1 MLAPILTSPRLSER
15 PAIPMSEIPQNRSL
29 SAFILSDRLAVV
41 ANTLFVVYLIS
52 VLAFSM
58 PPRLL
63 DPLWQL
69 TTIKLLIEAAPIPLI
84 GLALLHLAAY
94 LSPQDGK
101 LQSRRDGL
109 ARLAV
114 LSCLGFLLVV
124 PLQGFTVWRSFRLSN
139 AIADQQQ
146 ASATQRAETVRQA
159 IQQAGSAE
167 DLRKRLL
174 ALQRPDLQI
183 RLNADQFPS
192 LPLPEL
198 KQRLLSQ
205 LDQAEGQFKARYS
218 RLDPGTNE
226 RLVRES
232 LRVMVSSIAL
242 AIAFA
247 ALAQRKNSPVP
258 FLVELPS
265 LLARPTRG
273 SQSSAAM
280 PFRNSTAK
288 REEEFFASLAAEE
301 EDPRPGP

>member
-1 MLAPILTSPRLSER
+1 
-15 PAIPMSEIPQNRSL
+15 MSEIPQNRSL
-29 SAFILSDRLAVV
+29 SSFILSDRLAVV
-41 ANTLFVVYLIS
+41 AYTLFVVYLIS
-52 VLAFSM
+52 VLAFSV

-69 TTIKLLIEAAPIPLI
+69 TTIKLLIEAAPIPLL

-94 LSPQDGK
+94 LSPQDDK
-101 LQSRRDGL
+101 LQRRRDGL

-114 LSCLGFLLVV
+114 LACLGFLLIV

-167 DLRKRLL
+167 DLQKRLL

-198 KQRLLSQ
+198 KQRLLFQ
-205 LDQAEGQFKARYS
+205 LDQAEGQFKARFS
-218 RLDPGTNE
+218 RLDPATND
-226 RLVRES
+226 RLLRES

-247 ALAQRKNSPVP
+247 ALAQRRNSAVP

-265 LLARPTRG
+265 LLARTTRG
-273 SQSSAAM
+273 GQSSAAM
-280 PFRNSTAK
+280 PFRNSAAK
-288 REEEFFASLAAEE
+288 REEEFFASLAPEE

>member
-1 MLAPILTSPRLSER
+1 
-15 PAIPMSEIPQNRSL
+15 MSENPQNRSL
-29 SAFILSDRLAVV
+29 KTFILADRLAVV
-41 ANTLFVVYLIS
+41 AYSLFVVYLVS
-52 VLAFSM
+52 VLAFSV

-69 TTIKLLIEAAPIPLI
+69 STIKLVIEAAPIPLL

-101 LQSRRDGL
+101 LQNRRDGL
-109 ARLAV
+109 AQLAV
-114 LSCLGFLLVV
+114 LACLGFLLIV

-159 IQQAGSAE
+159 IQQASSAD
-167 DLRKRLL
+167 DLQKRLL

-183 RLNADQFPS
+183 RLNTDQFPS
-192 LPLPEL
+192 LTLPEL

-205 LDQAEGQFKARYS
+205 LDQAEGQFKQRFS

-226 RLVRES
+226 RLLRES

-247 ALAQRKNSPVP
+247 ALAQRRNSPMP
-258 FLVELPS
+258 FLVEWPG
-265 LLARPTRG
+265 LLGRLSRG
-273 SQSSAAM
+273 GQGSADM
-280 PFRNSTAK
+280 PFRKSAAK
-288 REEEFFASLAAEE
+288 REEEFLASLAPPE